1 MLRDVINGGDNVLAV
16 GIEVIGQGGVVAG
29 DLVAAV
35 GIDHRGGHGLLLHVY
50 AHGAFI
56 IVENFL

>member
-16 GIEVIGQGGVVAG
+16 GI
-29 DLVAAV
+29 
-35 GIDHRGGHGLLLHVY
+35 DHQGGHGLLLHVY
-50 AHGAFI
+50 THGAFI

>member
-29 DLVAAV
+29 
-35 GIDHRGGHGLLLHVY
+35 HGLLHVY